1 MANRFQFALPEPRP
15 RDGWFRV
22 GNLDIT
28 TTALLVIAGVA
39 SMFVYAI
46 SKETFSKLI
55 FDPLAVRDGELWRLF
70 TWPIA
75 NPPSHI
81 WLVLTLL
88 FFWIIGHAV
97 EAMVGRVR
105 YTILIVVITV
115 VPATIVTLLP
125 PEDFPTI
132 DEMGL
137 GMLATAL
144 FVVFAVENPNMP
156 FFFGVP
162 AWIIATVFVGIDVL
176 LWVGDRVWGTLVMMG
191 SATLLA
197 LIMVRQWGYA
207 RRLTF
212 IPKVGGATSKSPRRA
227 PGPAARPRAPAS
239 RQAGQRGRGPLVG
252 ARPAP
257 PHGRCRRRPG
267 RARRAARQDLGDRPR
282 LAEPRREAPAERALE
297 TSSLSQ
303 VRQFFPVATAWGGRS
318 TGMSGGL
325 QAFGEQGVSGR
336 SRLDQV
342 ATLLS
347 SPAMCPDAEEMLV
360 IALRPDLDNRRI
372 IASAGNS
379 AVRASISVSIAAGN
393 QRAWASVQVDEIAD
407 IAIASLPEIIRASVQ
422 PSGIQ
427 TIRVAAV
434 HGAGT
439 RDALVMWLTRSASF
453 SDVAIARH
461 ATVMQNLSDA
471 AAP

>member
-1 MANRFQFALPEPRP
+1 VANRFQFALPEPRP

-46 SKETFSKLI
+46 SKETFAKLV
-55 FDPLAVRDGELWRLF
+55 FDPLAVRDGEIWRLF

-97 EAMVGRVR
+97 EGMVGRVR
-105 YTILIVVITV
+105 YTVLIVVITV

-144 FVVFAVENPNMP
+144 FVVFAAEHPNMP

-176 LWVGDRVWGTLVMMG
+176 LWVGDRVWGTLVLMG
-191 SATLLA
+191 TATLLA
-197 LIMVRQWGYA
+197 LIMVRQWGFV

-212 IPKVGGATSKSPRRA
+212 IPKFGGSTSKAPRRA
-227 PGPAARPRAPAS
+227 PV
-239 RQAGQRGRGPLVG
+239 QRRGPER
-252 ARPAP
+252 RPADKRGSVVEGPWSAPIP
-257 PHGRCRRRPG
+257 PRTTP
-267 RARRAARQDLGDRPR
+267 
-282 LAEPRREAPAERALE
+282 
-297 TSSLSQ
+297 
-303 VRQFFPVATAWGGRS
+303 
-318 TGMSGGL
+318 
-325 QAFGEQGVSGR
+325 
-336 SRLDQV
+336 
-342 ATLLS
+342 
-347 SPAMCPDAEEMLV
+347 
-360 IALRPDLDNRRI
+360 
-372 IASAGNS
+372 
-379 AVRASISVSIAAGN
+379 
-393 QRAWASVQVDEIAD
+393 
-407 IAIASLPEIIRASVQ
+407 
-422 PSGIQ
+422 
-427 TIRVAAV
+427 
-434 HGAGT
+434 
-439 RDALVMWLTRSASF
+439 
-453 SDVAIARH
+453 
-461 ATVMQNLSDA
+461 DA
-471 AAP
+471 AAAQVELDELLDKISASGLNSLSNDEKRRLNELSKRLR